1 VTFQIKNYWEGEYN
15 HARNENY
22 GSYRSNGNYENYE
35 SCVSHGSYGSYES
48 YRNQETG
55 LWQVQ

>member
-1 VTFQIKNYWEGEYN
+1 VTFKIKNYWEGEYN

-35 SCVSHGSYGSYES
+35 SYGNYES
-48 YRNQETG
+48 YRNQVTG